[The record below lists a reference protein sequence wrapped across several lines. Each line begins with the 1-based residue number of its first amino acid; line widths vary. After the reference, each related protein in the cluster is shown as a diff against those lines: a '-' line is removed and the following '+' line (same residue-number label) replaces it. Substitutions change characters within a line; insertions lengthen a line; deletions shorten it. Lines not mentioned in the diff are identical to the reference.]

1 MVHLQLV
8 GEHLFFLMFRRPPES
23 TRTDPLFPSPT
34 LFRSNTAPG
43 ISAGGR
49 MSGPIETRTLALPAG
64 AMCYDAQSIKD
75 PGQFLFD
82 PNSAQLGAVAVAQG
96 GRQAAWFV
104 QGEFGRGVLRR
115 YRRGG
120 LMAKVSVDRSV
131 WGGVGATRAD
141 ERGGG

>member
-1 MVHLQLV
+1 MRIGDWSSDVCSSDL
-8 GEHLFFLMFRRPPES
+8 
-23 TRTDPLFPSPT
+23 
-34 LFRSNTAPG
+34 
-43 ISAGGR
+43 
-49 MSGPIETRTLALPAG
+49 
-64 AMCYDAQSIKD
+64 SIKD

-120 LMAKVSVDRSV
+120 LMAKVSVDRYV
-131 WGGVGATRAD
+131 WGGVGATRSFARS
-141 ERGGG
+141 EENTSELPSLMRNSYSVFCLKKKKTQLSTKYN

>member
-1 MVHLQLV
+1 
-8 GEHLFFLMFRRPPES
+8 
-23 TRTDPLFPSPT
+23 
-34 LFRSNTAPG
+34 
-43 ISAGGR
+43 
-49 MSGPIETRTLALPAG
+49 
-64 AMCYDAQSIKD
+64 MCYDAQSIKD

-120 LMAKVSVDRSV
+120 LMAKVSVDRYV
-131 WGGVGATRAD
+131 WGGVGATRRSE
-141 ERGGG
+141 ERRVGKECVSTCRSRWSRSHYKTKKKKT